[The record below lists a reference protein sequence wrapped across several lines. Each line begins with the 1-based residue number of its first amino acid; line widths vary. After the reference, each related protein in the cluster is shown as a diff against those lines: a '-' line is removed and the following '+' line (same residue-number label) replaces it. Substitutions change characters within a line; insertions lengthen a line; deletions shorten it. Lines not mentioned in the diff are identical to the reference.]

1 MIGAII
7 FSPLSGLAF
16 VCREIANAV
25 EKSLEG
31 EKAALMS
38 ELRALH
44 QRVERK
50 EIEEDTFAE
59 KETALLDRLDVVN
72 AQIGR

>member
-1 MIGAII
+1 MIGSILL
-7 FSPLSGLAF
+7 SPLSGLAF
-16 VCREIANAV
+16 ICREIANAV
-25 EKSLEG
+25 DKALEAEKG
-31 EKAALMS
+31 ELMD

-50 EIEEDTFAE
+50 EIEENAFAE
-59 KETALLDRLDVVN
+59 KETALLDRLDDIN